1 MRLPVASLQRD
12 FAAFAQRQ
20 ARVGAPAA
28 PLNPAASSPAR
39 ANRPPEDD
47 LLLLCLH
54 FESLGKPLAHALLSG
69 DWIDAALP
77 SGRILWRFLTE
88 FEHDVWPGSDHL
100 DELLESPEEKA
111 LVASLLF
118 EAPTVDD
125 PKSVAD
131 AAVRKMEYR
140 HLQLRWAILEQQLAR
155 DTDGTETKGI
165 QTEFFAITQRM
176 MAIRNLNIGMK

>member
-1 MRLPVASLQRD
+1 
-12 FAAFAQRQ
+12 
-20 ARVGAPAA
+20 
-28 PLNPAASSPAR
+28 
-39 ANRPPEDD
+39 
-47 LLLLCLH
+47 
-54 FESLGKPLAHALLSG
+54 
-69 DWIDAALP
+69 
-77 SGRILWRFLTE
+77 
-88 FEHDVWPGSDHL
+88 
-100 DELLESPEEKA
+100 
-111 LVASLLF
+111 VASLLF